1 MKNRPKQRLKALKAK
16 PALAPNQHPYL
27 ARLKSNQKNKIDS
40 DYDRNELGKDAGK
53 LSELERYLSLRKQA
67 IADETRQLVFRKNAN
82 IQFFLVI
89 CVAIAF
95 FAYYSFSLY
104 ELFSKGDVRWIA
116 GDIPAVRYFWKM
128 VDHFVF
134 RK

>member
-1 MKNRPKQRLKALKAK
+1 MKKRPKRRLKATKARQL
-16 PALAPNQHPYL
+16 LAPTQHSYPAHFKQNQ
-27 ARLKSNQKNKIDS
+27 NNKIAPDPAS
-40 DYDRNELGKDAGK
+40 NALGRNTGK
-53 LSELERYLSLRKQA
+53 LREVERYLSLRKQA
-67 IADETRQLVFRKNAN
+67 IAEETQRFVIRRNAN

-104 ELFSKGDVRWIA
+104 ELFSKGDVRWIV
-116 GDIPAVRYFWKM
+116 GDVPAVRYFWKM